1 MTSTCSMICVCIH
14 ACAHT
19 HTINMQINKMQ
30 KSLKQTKTPTRQLS
44 PYWRNKWRL
53 KLQWDVTSIQLERQL
68 KKTYTLVMMWIK
80 GPLMHSCGNIKL
92 LTYKLKLYLPNHASI
107 PLLGMYR
114 KQMKSAYNRQ
124 SYKPL
129 LVAVLLLLAKVEIDS
144 Q

>member
-1 MTSTCSMICVCIH
+1 
-14 ACAHT
+14 
-19 HTINMQINKMQ
+19 
-30 KSLKQTKTPTRQLS
+30 
-44 PYWRNKWRL
+44 
-53 KLQWDVTSIQLERQL
+53 
-68 KKTYTLVMMWIK
+68 MMWIK